1 MSFTAVQSDIVAI
14 LQAAMPSPVKVLVS
28 EDLAAVEE
36 RSQYTP
42 AVHVV
47 YGGYT
52 VSQNSG
58 TGEQAQVTYSFDIVG
73 VSRSGV
79 DRGLPATATATAGDL
94 CLTAIR
100 NLMGKNLPSAMRAT
114 PVRLASSARPVVS
127 AGFVYVPAS
136 VEVEAIISSV

>member
-14 LQAAMPSPVKVLVS
+14 LQAAMPLPVKVLVS

-52 VSQNSG
+52 VSQFQS
-58 TGEQAQVTYSFDIVG
+58 TFAIAGE
-73 VSRSGV
+73 
-79 DRGLPATATATAGDL
+79 
-94 CLTAIR
+94 
-100 NLMGKNLPSAMRAT
+100 
-114 PVRLASSARPVVS
+114 
-127 AGFVYVPAS
+127 
-136 VEVEAIISSV
+136 